1 MHSAG
6 KYDKIYLVLR
16 CSITA
21 ITFWATLIKRDCAF
35 DDGCY
40 ALPDGTEEN
49 RNSSVAS
56 THPALSQV
64 QKPIANGIG
73 GTNLKSKTEQNTLGF
88 LLLYRN
94 AMYKQI
100 RNVYVLYTLFNVYSN
115 FLTFNKIRKKSP
127 TRLYISLCNAQSLV
141 CATK

>member
-1 MHSAG
+1 MAG
-6 KYDKIYLVLR
+6 KYGKIYLVLR

-35 DDGCY
+35 DDWCY

-73 GTNLKSKTEQNTLGF
+73 GTNLKSKTGQNTLGF
-88 LLLYRN
+88 LLLIAMQYINKKETYRS
-94 AMYKQI
+94 YI
-100 RNVYVLYTLFNVYSN
+100 LFDIYSN
-115 FLTFNKIRKKSP
+115 FFNS
-127 TRLYISLCNAQSLV
+127 
-141 CATK
+141 